1 MELKNKIAVVTGAAQ
16 GIGRAIAEKLACEG
30 ACVYIL
36 DYNEAGAKEA
46 AAAVTEQYGV
56 RCEAVRCD
64 ISDVSAS
71 QQLARDIIEKEGKI
85 DILVNNAG
93 ITQNTPLE
101 EMSVETWDRT
111 MAVNLRGPFFLTQTV
126 FEQMKAQRQGV
137 IVNMIS
143 LSAERGA
150 RFASVAYASSK
161 GGLLAL
167 TKCLALLGSE
177 YGVRVNGVAPGLIAT
192 AMAKELQFN
201 GTGDVPMGRLGTP
214 EDVAEAVRFLCTDR
228 SSYMTGQVLDV
239 NGGQLMR

>member
-1 MELKNKIAVVTGAAQ
+1 MELKDRVAVVTGSAQ

-30 ACVYIL
+30 ACVYVL
-36 DYNEAGAKEA
+36 DYNEAGAKKA
-46 AAAVTEQYGV
+46 AEELSAQYGV
-56 RCEAVRCD
+56 RCEAVGCD
-64 ISDVSAS
+64 ISDVAAS
-71 QQLARDIIEKEGKI
+71 QKLVQEIIAKEGHI

-93 ITQNTPLE
+93 ITQNTPVE
-101 EMSVETWDRT
+101 EMTVETWDRT
-111 MAVNLRGPFFLTQTV
+111 MAVNLRGPFFFTQGI
-126 FEQMKAQRQGV
+126 FEHMKERGRGA

-161 GGLLAL
+161 GGLMAL

-177 YGVRVNGVAPGLIAT
+177 CGVRVNGVAPGLIAT

-201 GTGDVPMGRLGTP
+201 GTGDVPMKRLGTP

-228 SSYMTGQVLDV
+228 SGYMTGQILDV

>member
-1 MELKNKIAVVTGAAQ
+1 MELKGKIALVTGAAQ
-16 GIGRAIAEKLACEG
+16 GIGKAVAEKLACEG

-36 DYNEAGAKEA
+36 DYNEAGAKNAAVEIA
-46 AAAVTEQYGV
+46 AAYGV
-56 RCEAVRCD
+56 RCEGVRCD
-64 ISDVSAS
+64 ISDVAAG
-71 QQLARDIIEKEGKI
+71 QQLARDIIAKEGGI

-93 ITQNTPLE
+93 ITQNTPVE
-101 EMSVETWDRT
+101 EMSPDVWDRT

-126 FEQMKAQRQGV
+126 FEQMKAQRSGA

-161 GGLLAL
+161 GGLMAL

-192 AMAKELQFN
+192 AMADELQFN
-201 GTGDVPMGRLGTP
+201 GTGDVPMKRLGTP

-228 SSYMTGQVLDV
+228 SGYMTGQILDV